1 MTDKAFTEA
10 VACNAN
16 KGAIEA
22 FASRFAAQLGY
33 GAGAPLRPVVERLGG
48 RIIYQTL
55 DSLGDASIFVYGQ
68 GNFEIFLPDDTSPVR
83 DRFSIAHELGHY
95 VLHFPLTDQRPMKAY
110 RFGSDRVEW
119 EANWFAAGFLMPA
132 DEFKQH
138 FNGAASLRAIAK
150 RFGVSMAAAEA
161 RAKALGVL

>member
-1 MTDKAFTEA
+1 MTDQAFTEA

-22 FASRFAAQLGY
+22 FGSKFAAKLGY
-33 GAGAPLRPVVERLGG
+33 GAGAPLRPIVERLGG
-48 RIIYQTL
+48 RIIYQAL
-55 DSLGDASIFVYGQ
+55 DTLGDASILVYGQ
-68 GNFEIFLPDDTSPVR
+68 GNFEIFLPEDTAPVR

-95 VLHFPLTDQRPMKAY
+95 VLHFPLTGQRPMKAY
-110 RFGSDRVEW
+110 RFGSSRVEW

-132 DEFKQH
+132 DEFKTRFSAGLRPIAQH
-138 FNGAASLRAIAK
+138 
-150 RFGVSMAAAEA
+150 FGVSMAAAEA